1 MKHKITFFRSAL
13 LLFLLLIFSTFVVA
27 QTRTAP
33 TDTQTDVTLP
43 VNFTWTAVAGA
54 TAYWLRV
61 ENDGDI
67 TTAPYVADINVG
79 NVTSYSLSGLAMN
92 NTYEWEMWYHDGTS
106 WQGPTAVWTFTTKQ
120 YKAGIPTLTVP
131 TDKATLVPVQP
142 TFTWAENGS
151 GVFDTDEEYEL
162 LISTD
167 QWFANITH
175 TELHI
180 AYDAVAHGGSLDL
193 STTPTTLDINSK
205 YYWKVRSKITSATPT
220 VYSPWSSIFLFSTT
234 PAVVKPTET
243 FPISGNLVYTN
254 TPTLYWY
261 TGVVSSSQHFEVWYG
276 PSSAVGTPV
285 DGSGVGSSGAVGGT
299 LVPHATIGSDLN
311 YTIPGSAALASNTD
325 YKWWVRSTDG
335 TNVSDWS
342 DMGEFKTS
350 PTNGGPV
357 KPVGTYPT
365 LNEYQYTNNPTLYW
379 YIITQVTGL
388 QFEVSYTTSSTALPG
403 AGTIVSPATVGTNY
417 FYQLSGLTS
426 STTYYWWVRSF
437 DGSTYSDWSDKYSFT
452 TTEAS
457 GSPVKP
463 VLTYPASGETV
474 YYSDVE
480 LHWYATTIASDLLFD
495 LYWGTSSTAPTAAT
509 TPTQSGISNLY
520 AVINGLTANQTYYW
534 WVRSTDNAGANPSDW
549 SDMGTFIASESA
561 AQVKVPVIMYPTGGI
576 TIAGTDADLSW
587 AYNGNMAGITFAARY
602 SLYPDMTLPTNITL
616 TDPTSTT
623 ETLTGLGTGTT
634 YHWQVRATNGTL
646 TSAWTAPAEFATW
659 ASTSAPLVVPMVGSP
674 VAGVVVDTE
683 NPELSWFLPTQSSNL
698 TYELEYSLS
707 GDFTD
712 AKVISNITKNRFAL
726 NNVENGRKYF
736 WRVRSKDGSGNLST
750 YSAIGT
756 FVGHGVTA
764 VEEENIIP
772 EKFEVSQNYPNPFN
786 PSTMIKYALPEAQFV
801 TLRIYNMLGQEVAT
815 LVNNQVEA
823 GTYNVTW
830 NGVDNSGAKVATG
843 TYIYRIV
850 AGNNIITKKMI
861 LLK

>member
-1 MKHKITFFRSAL
+1 
-13 LLFLLLIFSTFVVA
+13 
-27 QTRTAP
+27 
-33 TDTQTDVTLP
+33 
-43 VNFTWTAVAGA
+43 
-54 TAYWLRV
+54 
-61 ENDGDI
+61 
-67 TTAPYVADINVG
+67 
-79 NVTSYSLSGLAMN
+79 
-92 NTYEWEMWYHDGTS
+92 
-106 WQGPTAVWTFTTKQ
+106 
-120 YKAGIPTLTVP
+120 
-131 TDKATLVPVQP
+131 
-142 TFTWAENGS
+142 
-151 GVFDTDEEYEL
+151 
-162 LISTD
+162 
-167 QWFANITH
+167 
-175 TELHI
+175 
-180 AYDAVAHGGSLDL
+180 
-193 STTPTTLDINSK
+193 
-205 YYWKVRSKITSATPT
+205 
-220 VYSPWSSIFLFSTT
+220 
-234 PAVVKPTET
+234 
-243 FPISGNLVYTN
+243 
-254 TPTLYWY
+254 
-261 TGVVSSSQHFEVWYG
+261 
-276 PSSAVGTPV
+276 
-285 DGSGVGSSGAVGGT
+285 
-299 LVPHATIGSDLN
+299 
-311 YTIPGSAALASNTD
+311 
-325 YKWWVRSTDG
+325 
-335 TNVSDWS
+335 
-342 DMGEFKTS
+342 
-350 PTNGGPV
+350 
-357 KPVGTYPT
+357 
-365 LNEYQYTNNPTLYW
+365 
-379 YIITQVTGL
+379 
-388 QFEVSYTTSSTALPG
+388 
-403 AGTIVSPATVGTNY
+403 
-417 FYQLSGLTS
+417 
-426 STTYYWWVRSF
+426 
-437 DGSTYSDWSDKYSFT
+437 
-452 TTEAS
+452 
-457 GSPVKP
+457 
-463 VLTYPASGETV
+463 
-474 YYSDVE
+474 
-480 LHWYATTIASDLLFD
+480 
-495 LYWGTSSTAPTAAT
+495 
-509 TPTQSGISNLY
+509 
-520 AVINGLTANQTYYW
+520 
-534 WVRSTDNAGANPSDW
+534 
-549 SDMGTFIASESA
+549 
-561 AQVKVPVIMYPTGGI
+561 
-576 TIAGTDADLSW
+576 
-587 AYNGNMAGITFAARY
+587 MAGITFAARY